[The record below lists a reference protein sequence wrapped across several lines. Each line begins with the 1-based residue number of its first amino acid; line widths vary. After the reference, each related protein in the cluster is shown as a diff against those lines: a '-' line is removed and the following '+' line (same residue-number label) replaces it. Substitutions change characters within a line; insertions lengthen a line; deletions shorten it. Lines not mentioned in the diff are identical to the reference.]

1 MFPPYASTLSAAR
14 ATLSVSRAA
23 RQQPLPGRL
32 SLEDIGGLGLAALH
46 IQGAG
51 CRSKPLEVHRLRRCP
66 SVAPMSDHDPAG
78 LGSVLRA
85 ARRSHPADV
94 PALAAAVAATMG
106 GSDVVV
112 YLADFGQVMLV
123 PLLDWAGHGVALSPE
138 PVAGSVAGRAFTQ
151 QHAVTAER
159 GKGIRVWAPVVEG
172 SDVTGVVAVTVA
184 DDDRDTVEACEDLG
198 MLIGYMVATE
208 SRVTDA
214 YNLHRRRQ
222 GMSLAASMQWDIL
235 PPLGLAAPHIQAA
248 GLVEPAYAVGGDCFD
263 YAVNGPSFD
272 FCIMDCVGHGTSSS
286 VTAALALGCYRHGRR
301 LRHPLARMHEEL
313 DEALRLQ
320 FVGEQ
325 FVTGQL
331 AHLELQTGTLTW
343 LNAGH
348 PLPLLLR
355 GGRVVGA
362 LECPPALPWGLGPS
376 TPAEAVVSLEPGD
389 SLLFY
394 TDGVVEARGPN
405 RTDFGTERL
414 ADLAGKYAS
423 DQLPP
428 RMIVRLLVQAV
439 LEHHQGTLSDDAT
452 MLLAQWTGP

>member
-1 MFPPYASTLSAAR
+1 MR
-14 ATLSVSRAA
+14 
-23 RQQPLPGRL
+23 RL
-32 SLEDIGGLGLAALH
+32 
-46 IQGAG
+46 
-51 CRSKPLEVHRLRRCP
+51 CRCP
-66 SVAPMSDHDPAG
+66 SVAPVSDHDPTG
-78 LGSVLRA
+78 LGSVLRV
-85 ARRSHPADV
+85 ARWSHPADV
-94 PALAAAVAATMG
+94 PALAAAAAESIG
-106 GSDVVV
+106 GSEVVV
-112 YLADFGQVMLV
+112 YLADFGQATLV
-123 PLLDWAGHGVALSPE
+123 PLLDWAGHAEPVVPE
-138 PVAGSVAGRAFTQ
+138 PVAGSLAGRAFTQ
-151 QHAVTAER
+151 QHVVTAER
-159 GKGIRVWAPVVEG
+159 GKDTRVWAPVVEG
-172 SDVTGVVAVTVA
+172 SHVTGVLAVTIA
-184 DDDRDTVEACEDLG
+184 DDDPGTVDACEELG
-198 MLIGYMVATE
+198 MLIGYVVATE
-208 SRVTDA
+208 SRVTDS

-222 GMSLAASMQWDIL
+222 GMSLAASMQWAIL
-235 PPLGLAAPHIQAA
+235 PPLGLTAPHIQAA

-272 FCIMDCVGHGTSSS
+272 FCIMDCVGHGTRSS

-301 LRHPLARMHEEL
+301 ERRSLATLHDDL
-313 DEALRLQ
+313 DEALREQ
-320 FVGEQ
+320 FDGEQ

-355 GGRVVGA
+355 GGRVVGP

-376 TPAEAVVSLEPGD
+376 MAEEAVVPLEPGD

-394 TDGVVEARGPN
+394 TDGVVEARGPQ

-428 RMIVRLLVQAV
+428 SRIVRLLVQAV